1 MKIPKEIY
9 LHGQTI
15 KIVYRKDILH
25 EDDSVGLAVYRKN
38 EIQLL
43 DIKAEGLGRKQ
54 TKQEEWFCHELVHFI
69 LDQMEEKDLCGN
81 EKFVGLFGNLL
92 HQALSSAKY

>member
-1 MKIPKEIY
+1 MKIPKEIH

-25 EDDSVGLAVYRKN
+25 EDDCVGLAVHRKN
-38 EIQLL
+38 EIRLL
-43 DIKAEGLGRKQ
+43 DIKTEGLLRPV
-54 TKQEEWFCHELVHFI
+54 TKQEEWFCHELTHFI
-69 LDQMEEKDLCGN
+69 LDHMEEKELGGN